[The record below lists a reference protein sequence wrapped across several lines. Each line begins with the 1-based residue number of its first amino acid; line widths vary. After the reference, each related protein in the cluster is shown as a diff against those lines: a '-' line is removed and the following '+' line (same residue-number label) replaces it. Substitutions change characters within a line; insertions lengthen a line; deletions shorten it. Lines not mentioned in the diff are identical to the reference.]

1 MKRVSMKRFVS
12 ASTPLVFAALFMCS
26 GCASI
31 QVKTQP
37 YTAGRILLL
46 PPRDLVQNGTPHPKG
61 AGSGLVFQNYLKSRF
76 VGTAFTLM
84 TTDDSGFSA
93 LEIAAK
99 EKGLDEAKKLKAN
112 YCLQIVLGEFQNAA
126 PMTFR
131 PDYAHLDQAIM
142 YEVRTGEIVWQLAE
156 PLRAQKGN
164 IGNHLK
170 LLDDLAEA
178 VAASIVNNVRR
189 TTP

>member
-1 MKRVSMKRFVS
+1 MERASMKRFAS
-12 ASTPLVFAALFMCS
+12 ASAALVFAALLLCS

-37 YTAGRILLL
+37 YTAGRILVL
-46 PPRDLVQNGTPHPKG
+46 PPRDLVQNGVPHPKG
-61 AGSGLVFQNYLKSRF
+61 AGSGQVFQNYLKSRF
-76 VGTAFTLM
+76 AGTAFILI
-84 TTDDSGFSA
+84 TTDDSRFSA
-93 LEIAAK
+93 LEIASK
-99 EKGLDEAKKLKAN
+99 EKGLDEAKKLNAD
-112 YCLQIVLGEFQNAA
+112 YCLQVVLGEFQNAA

-131 PDYAHLDQAIM
+131 PDYAYLDQAIM

-164 IGNHLK
+164 IGNHLA

-178 VAASIVNNVRR
+178 VAASIANNVRR